1 MMNKILTALLL
12 GAFAVSAHAA
22 PNQGGND
29 KSATLLAGRSGKTV
43 HLYDYETPDGTYSA
57 SLYPASVKNLGNG
70 WYSTVTLHQPARA
83 GKHAHMLI
91 LDWVHCQEPKQSVMS
106 AIALFGKNGKLEERA
121 DIHDYDSPEKMPQEA
136 IEQLKKEDSEEA
148 MHSGKMVET
157 VCRRVK

>member
-1 MMNKILTALLL
+1 MNKILTVLLL
-12 GAFAVSAHAA
+12 GAFAVGAHAA
-22 PNQGGND
+22 PKQGDNE
-29 KSATLLAGRSGKTV
+29 KSAALLAGRSGKTV

-70 WYSTVTLHQPARA
+70 WYSTVTLH
-83 GKHAHMLI
+83 AHTLI

-121 DIHDYDSPEKMPQEA
+121 DIHDYDSPEKMPQEV
-136 IEQLKKEDSEEA
+136 IEQVQKEDSEEA

>member
-1 MMNKILTALLL
+1 M
-12 GAFAVSAHAA
+12 
-22 PNQGGND
+22 
-29 KSATLLAGRSGKTV
+29 

-57 SLYPASVKNLGNG
+57 SLYPSTVKNLGNG

-121 DIHDYDSPEKMPQEA
+121 DIHDYDSPEKMPQEV
-136 IEQLKKEDSEEA
+136 IEQVQKEDSEEA

>member
-1 MMNKILTALLL
+1 M
-12 GAFAVSAHAA
+12 
-22 PNQGGND
+22 
-29 KSATLLAGRSGKTV
+29 

-57 SLYPASVKNLGNG
+57 SLYPSSVKNLGNG
-70 WYSTVTLHQPARA
+70 WYSTVTLHQPARV

-121 DIHDYDSPEKMPQEA
+121 DIHDYDSPEKMPQEV
-136 IEQLKKEDSEEA
+136 IEQVQKEDSEEA
-148 MHSGKMVET
+148 IHSSKMVET

>member
-1 MMNKILTALLL
+1 MNKILTVLLL

-22 PNQGGND
+22 PKQGDNE
-29 KSATLLAGRSGKTV
+29 KSAALLAGRSGKTV

-57 SLYPASVKNLGNG
+57 SLYPSSVKNLGNG
-70 WYSTVTLHQPARA
+70 WYSTVTLHQPAHA

-121 DIHDYDSPEKMPQEA
+121 DIHDYDSPEKMPQEV
-136 IEQLKKEDSEEA
+136 IEQVQKEDSEEA

-157 VCRRVK
+157 VCQRVK

>member
-1 MMNKILTALLL
+1 MNKFLTTLLL
-12 GAFAVSAHAA
+12 GVLTVNAYAM
-22 PNQGGND
+22 PKDDNNP
-29 KSATLLAGRSGKTV
+29 KSSVLPVVHSEQAV
-43 HLYDYETPDGTYSA
+43 HLYDYETPGGTYSA

-121 DIHDYDSPEKMPQEA
+121 DIHDYDSPEKMPQEV
-136 IEQLKKEDSEEA
+136 IEQVQKEDSEEA

>member
-1 MMNKILTALLL
+1 MNKFLTTLLL
-12 GAFAVSAHAA
+12 GVLTVNAYAM
-22 PNQGGND
+22 PKDDNNP
-29 KSATLLAGRSGKTV
+29 KSSVLPVVHSEQAV

-57 SLYPASVKNLGNG
+57 SLYPSSVKNLGNG

-121 DIHDYDSPEKMPQEA
+121 DIHDYDSPEKMPQEV
-136 IEQLKKEDSEEA
+136 IEQVQKEDSEEA

>member
-1 MMNKILTALLL
+1 MNKFLTTLLL
-12 GAFAVSAHAA
+12 GVLTVNAYAM
-22 PNQGGND
+22 PKDDNNP
-29 KSATLLAGRSGKTV
+29 KSSVLPVVHSEQAV

-121 DIHDYDSPEKMPQEA
+121 DIHDYDSPEKMPQEV
-136 IEQLKKEDSEEA
+136 IEQVQKEDSEEA

>member
-1 MMNKILTALLL
+1 MVTTNPPPCLP
-12 GAFAVSAHAA
+12 AVRVK
-22 PNQGGND
+22 PCIC
-29 KSATLLAGRSGKTV
+29 
-43 HLYDYETPDGTYSA
+43 YDYETPDGTYSA
-57 SLYPASVKNLGNG
+57 SLYPVSVKNLGNG

-91 LDWVHCQEPKQSVMS
+91 LDWVHCQEPRQSVMS

-121 DIHDYDSPEKMPQEA
+121 DIHDYDSPEKMPQEV
-136 IEQLKKEDSEEA
+136 IKQVQKEDSEEA